1 MARAKTLRFTG
12 KYGADGQPDR
22 WFMGVPARDLDAAEV
37 RGLSDDDYRN
47 ITGGDSPLYVDAAT
61 AAPKAA
67 PRKPAAT
74 AKKAPQKP
82 KATATKR
89 AASAPAGA
97 EATPG
102 GDAPEV
108 PAP

>member
-12 KYGADGQPDR
+12 KRNAQGEPDR
-22 WFMGVPARDLDAAEV
+22 WFVGVPARDLDAVEV
-37 RGLSDDDYRN
+37 KQLSDEDYTN
-47 ITGGDSPLYVDAAT
+47 ITGGTSPLYVDAA
-61 AAPKAA
+61 AAPKADA
-67 PRKPAAT
+67 RKPAAG

-102 GDAPEV
+102 GDAPET